1 MTLATISLTS
11 TQHHQTLLTIPSLV
25 SKTLISLAHPS
36 PGVRAAAAQLVRG
49 LSRSTG
55 VLRETL
61 VDSGVGLTLVDV
73 LRKETS
79 IGVIEASLAAVANL
93 VLQLSPLKEVSRDR
107 VS

>member
-1 MTLATISLTS
+1 M
-11 TQHHQTLLTIPSLV
+11 
-25 SKTLISLAHPS
+25 
-36 PGVRAAAAQLVRG
+36 
-49 LSRSTG
+49 
-55 VLRETL
+55 

-79 IGVIEASLAAVANL
+79 VGVIEASLAAVANL